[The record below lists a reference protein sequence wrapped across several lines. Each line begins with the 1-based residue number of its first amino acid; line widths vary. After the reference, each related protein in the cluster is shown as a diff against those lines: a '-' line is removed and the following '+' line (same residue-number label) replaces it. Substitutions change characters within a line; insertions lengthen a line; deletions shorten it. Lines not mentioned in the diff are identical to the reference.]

1 MPLSRNDGDF
11 PLILSESA
19 RKIGFFAASGA
30 GRAL

>member
-1 MPLSRNDGDF
+1 MLPSRYDGDF

-19 RKIGFFAASGA
+19 RKIGFFAVPGA